1 MSDYPSVVFEIAH
14 QTYLQGRNA
23 EAEALLKLLMGS
35 GWRDA
40 YISYF
45 IGHLEFLQNNME
57 TAVGYLQAAIE
68 MDPNHARSHNDL
80 GEALRVL
87 GRHEEAEPI
96 LKRAIELEPTL
107 AYPYGNLGAV
117 LHALNRDEEALGWLQ
132 RSLRLADDRAIAHC
146 DLGAT
151 LAWLNRHEEAIEQYR
166 LAQQIQPDYPRARYS
181 ESLSLLTLG
190 EFQEGWVKHEARL
203 GDTTNGHV
211 PRELQEPQWRGEN
224 IAGKTILLHAEQ
236 GHGDAIQ
243 FARYV
248 PYVVAT
254 GATVLLEV
262 HHSLQTLFERIPGVA
277 TLYAPRDNLPPF
289 DLQCS
294 LMSLPN
300 ALRAELG
307 AIPAT
312 VPYLSVEPPRVAAW
326 RERLGPR
333 RRMRIGLAWSGSA
346 GFANDRNR
354 SIPLATLVKLLSRPD
369 IEFHV
374 LQPDVRDTDRA
385 VFDSLPLH
393 KHGAKTLGDFANTG
407 ALMTLMDLI
416 ITVDTVFGHLGGALG
431 LPTWVMVPW
440 APDWRWMMDRSDSPW
455 YRTVRLFRQPHI
467 GDWSSVMVEIAR
479 ALDAGSMTR

>member
-1 MSDYPSVVFEIAH
+1 MSDYPSTVFDIAH
-14 QTYLQGRNA
+14 QAYLQGQNA
-23 EAEALLKLLMGS
+23 EAEALLKLVMGV

-45 IGHLEFLQNNME
+45 IGHLEFLQDNVA

-96 LKRAIELEPTL
+96 LKRAIELEPNL

-117 LHALNRDEEALGWLQ
+117 LHALNRDEEALDWLQ
-132 RSLRLADDRAIAHC
+132 QSLRLAGDRAIAHC

-151 LAWLNRHEEAIEQYR
+151 LAWLNRHEEAIEHYR
-166 LAQQIQPDYPRARYS
+166 LAQQIQPDYPRATYS

-190 EFQEGWVKHEARL
+190 EFQEGWLKHEARL
-203 GDTTNGHV
+203 HDTTSGHV
-211 PRELQEPQWRGEN
+211 RRESPEPQWQGED

-248 PYVVAT
+248 PYVVAR
-254 GATVLLEV
+254 GAAVLLEA
-262 HHSLQTLFERIPGVA
+262 HRSLRTLFERIPGIA
-277 TLYAPRDNLPPF
+277 AFYTPRDIVPPI
-289 DLQCS
+289 DWQCS
-294 LMSLPN
+294 LMSLPY
-300 ALRAELG
+300 ALRGELAE
-307 AIPAT
+307 IPAT
-312 VPYLSVEPPRVAAW
+312 TPYLSVDPARVAAW

-333 RRMRIGLAWSGSA
+333 RRMRIGIAWSGSP

-354 SIPLATLVKLLSRPD
+354 SIPLATLAKLLSRPD

-374 LQPDVRDTDRA
+374 LQSDLRETDRA
-385 VFDSLPLH
+385 VFGSLPLRN
-393 KHGAKTLGDFANTG
+393 HGAEALGDFGNTG

-431 LPTWVMVPW
+431 LPTWVMEAW
-440 APDWRWMMDRSDSPW
+440 APHWPWMMDRSDSPW
-455 YRTVRLFRQPHI
+455 YPTVRLFRQPRI
-467 GDWSSVMVEIAR
+467 GDWSSAMVDIAR
-479 ALDAGSMTR
+479 ALDDGVGD